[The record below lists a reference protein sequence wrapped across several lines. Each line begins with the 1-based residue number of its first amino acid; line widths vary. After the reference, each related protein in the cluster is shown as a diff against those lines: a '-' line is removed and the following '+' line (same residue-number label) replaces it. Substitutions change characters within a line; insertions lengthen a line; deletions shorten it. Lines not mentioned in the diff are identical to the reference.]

1 MLLKLTMILLIFAFT
16 ILSCKN
22 KNSANTKKSFCDTI
36 CMMDSLKFIDN
47 NSKLRPYV
55 YISTKNCTGDTLT
68 WGYTGQ
74 NKNILFNYKLNKD
87 YTRCFIKDT
96 LFALLVFNT
105 CENGRG
111 YFLKFSFG
119 KKASFRKSTSA
130 INNFD
135 PRFSVADS
143 LLAYTDK
150 GNLFV
155 EEIGTGKKA
164 TLTFG
169 KQLDFNFDTIHE
181 TIDSVNI
188 TPNRIWA
195 KVKMDGEW
203 KTLEKNI
210 ALQ

>member
-1 MLLKLTMILLIFAFT
+1 MQLKSIVILTMFVFI

-22 KNSANTKKSFCDTI
+22 KNSSTTKTSFCDTI
-36 CMMDSLKFIDN
+36 CMKDSLKFIDST
-47 NSKLRPYV
+47 SKLKSYI
-55 YISTKNCTGDTLT
+55 YISAKNCTGDTLT
-68 WGYTGQ
+68 WGYVGQ

-96 LFALLVFNT
+96 SLALLVFNT

-111 YFLKFSFG
+111 YFMKFSFG

-135 PRFSVADS
+135 PKFSVADS

-150 GNLFV
+150 GNIFV
-155 EEIGTGKKA
+155 EDLSTGKKA

-169 KQLDFNFDTIHE
+169 SSLDFDFDAIHE
-181 TIDSVNI
+181 TLDSVNI
-188 TPNRIWA
+188 ARNRIWA
-195 KVKMDGEW
+195 KVKIDGDW
-203 KTLEKNI
+203 KALEKSI
-210 ALQ
+210 TLQ

>member
-1 MLLKLTMILLIFAFT
+1 MQLKPVIILMMFVFI

-22 KNSANTKKSFCDTI
+22 KNSSTTKTSFCDTI
-36 CMMDSLKFIDN
+36 CMKDSLKFIDN
-47 NSKLRPYV
+47 NSKLKPYV
-55 YISTKNCTGDTLT
+55 YISAKNCTGDTLT
-68 WGYTGQ
+68 WGYIGQ

-96 LFALLVFNT
+96 SLALLVFNT

-150 GNLFV
+150 GNIFV
-155 EEIGTGKKA
+155 EDIGSGKKA
-164 TLTFG
+164 ILTFG
-169 KQLDFNFDTIHE
+169 KQLDFDFDAIHE
-181 TIDSVNI
+181 TLDSVNI
-188 TPNRIWA
+188 TRNRIWA
-195 KVKMDGEW
+195 KVKMDDGW
-203 KTLEKNI
+203 KTLEKDI
-210 ALQ
+210 TLQ

>member
-1 MLLKLTMILLIFAFT
+1 MQLKPVVILTMFVFI

-22 KNSANTKKSFCDTI
+22 KNSSTTKTSFCDTI
-36 CMMDSLKFIDN
+36 CMKDSLKFIDST
-47 NSKLRPYV
+47 SKLKSYV
-55 YISTKNCTGDTLT
+55 YISAKNCTGDTLT
-68 WGYTGQ
+68 WGYIGQ

-96 LFALLVFNT
+96 SLALLVFNT

-135 PRFSVADS
+135 PKFAVADS

-150 GNLFV
+150 GNIFV
-155 EEIGTGKKA
+155 EDIGSGKKA
-164 TLTFG
+164 ILTFG
-169 KQLDFNFDTIHE
+169 KQLDFDFDAIHE
-181 TIDSVNI
+181 TLDSVNI
-188 TPNRIWA
+188 TRNRVWA
-195 KVKMDGEW
+195 KVKMDEGW
-203 KTLEKNI
+203 KVLEKNI
-210 ALQ
+210 TLE